1 MDIVYKTDVGIK
13 KTINQDSLLVRK
25 ANVKIKN
32 PNQENGYL
40 EKEVAF
46 LCVFDGMGGLSSGEK
61 ASTEVSNIMEDWFEQ
76 ELPDLLME
84 GLTEQNFVESME
96 SAIRLANDN
105 ILSLGRQIGSQ
116 CGTTMAGLLLY
127 NGRYATI
134 NVGDSRVYRFVGSEM
149 EQLTHDQSLV
159 QDLIDKGQLTPE
171 EAEHDRRRSTLLQC
185 IGATDSV
192 YPDFTFG
199 TYAEDT
205 RFLLCSDG
213 FRHKITKEEMTNLFS
228 PYLSS
233 VRVDETNNKEDSP
246 YAKTLKDEMKDALDF
261 AIYTNKEREEKD
273 NITAIIC
280 RL

>member
-13 KTINQDSLLVRK
+13 KQINQDSLLVRK

-32 PNQENGYL
+32 RNQENSYL
-40 EKEVAF
+40 EKEIAF

-61 ASTEVSNIMEDWFEQ
+61 ASTEVSNIMEDWFER

-105 ILSLGRQIGSQ
+105 ILGLGRQIGSQ

-205 RFLLCSDG
+205 TFLLCSDG
-213 FRHKITKEEMTNLFS
+213 FRHKITKAEMITLFS
-228 PYLSS
+228 PYMSS
-233 VRVDETNNKEDSP
+233 VRVDETNSKEEHLLP
-246 YAKTLKDEMKDALDF
+246 KTLKDEMKDALDF
-261 AIYTNKEREEKD
+261 AIFTNKEREEKD
-273 NITAIIC
+273 NITAILC

>member
-13 KTINQDSLLVRK
+13 KRINQDSLLVRK

-32 PNQENGYL
+32 RNQENSYL
-40 EKEVAF
+40 EKEIAF

-61 ASTEVSNIMEDWFEQ
+61 ASTEVSNIMEDWFER

-105 ILSLGRQIGSQ
+105 ILGLGRQIGSQ

-205 RFLLCSDG
+205 TFLLCSDG
-213 FRHKITKEEMTNLFS
+213 FRHKITKAEMITLFS
-228 PYLSS
+228 PYMSS
-233 VRVDETNNKEDSP
+233 VRVDETNSKEEHLLP
-246 YAKTLKDEMKDALDF
+246 KTLKDEMKDALDF
-261 AIYTNKEREEKD
+261 AIFTNKEREEKD
-273 NITAIIC
+273 NITAILC

>member
-1 MDIVYKTDVGIK
+1 
-13 KTINQDSLLVRK
+13 
-25 ANVKIKN
+25 
-32 PNQENGYL
+32 
-40 EKEVAF
+40 
-46 LCVFDGMGGLSSGEK
+46 
-61 ASTEVSNIMEDWFEQ
+61 
-76 ELPDLLME
+76 ME

-96 SAIRLANDN
+96 SAIHVANDN
-105 ILSLGRQIGSQ
+105 ILGLGRQIGSQ

-199 TYAEDT
+199 DYAEDT

-246 YAKTLKDEMKDALDF
+246 YAKTLKEEMKDALDF
-261 AIYTNKEREEKD
+261 AIYLNKEREEKD

>member
-116 CGTTMAGLLLY
+116 CG
-127 NGRYATI
+127 
-134 NVGDSRVYRFVGSEM
+134 
-149 EQLTHDQSLV
+149 
-159 QDLIDKGQLTPE
+159 
-171 EAEHDRRRSTLLQC
+171 
-185 IGATDSV
+185 
-192 YPDFTFG
+192 
-199 TYAEDT
+199 
-205 RFLLCSDG
+205 
-213 FRHKITKEEMTNLFS
+213 
-228 PYLSS
+228 
-233 VRVDETNNKEDSP
+233 
-246 YAKTLKDEMKDALDF
+246 
-261 AIYTNKEREEKD
+261 
-273 NITAIIC
+273 
-280 RL
+280 